1 MLSAVEI
8 LAVCFVVACLS
19 IAFIPM
25 RRHLIRRGGG
35 AFDCAVRFGPLPT
48 PGDAAGWSFAV
59 GRYRDLTVDLYRVFS
74 YSPRPRT
81 SLARRGFDVVG
92 RRDTAGEES
101 RTLLPGWA
109 VLECSAAGRVVEL
122 AMSTESM
129 MAFLTWVE
137 AAPPGW
143 NISRVS

>member
-1 MLSAVEI
+1 MLSAVEF
-8 LAVCFVVACLS
+8 LAVLVVILCL
-19 IAFIPM
+19 AVAAIPM
-25 RRHLIRRGGG
+25 RRHLIRRAG
-35 AFDCAVRFGPLPT
+35 ATFDCAVRTAPSVH

-59 GRYRDLTVDLYRVFS
+59 GRYRDRAVELFRVFS

-81 SLARRGFDVVG
+81 SLARRGFDVVA
-92 RRDTAGEES
+92 RRDPAGEET
-101 RTLLPGWA
+101 RTLLPGWTI
-109 VLECSAAGRVVEL
+109 LECSAAGAMVEL

>member
-8 LAVCFVVACLS
+8 LAVCFVVVCLS

-81 SLARRGFDVVG
+81 SLARRGFDVVA

-101 RTLLPGWA
+101 RTLLLGWA

-143 NISRVS
+143 DISRVS

>member
-1 MLSAVEI
+1 MLSAVET
-8 LAVCFVVACLS
+8 LAVIIVVICLAA
-19 IAFIPM
+19 AFIPM
-25 RRHLIRRGGG
+25 RRHLIRRAGA
-35 AFDCAVRFGPLPT
+35 AFDCAIRFAPLPP
-48 PGDAAGWSFAV
+48 PGEAAGWSFAV
-59 GRYRDLTVDLYRVFS
+59 GRYRDLTVELYRVFS

-81 SLARRGFDVVG
+81 SLARRGFDVVA
-92 RRDTAGEES
+92 RREAAGEET
-101 RTLLPGWA
+101 RTLLPGWTI
-109 VLECSAAGRVVEL
+109 LQCTAGGTVVEL